1 MNKININDQPTVSR
15 NTLLLERVIQKVAD
29 PKLLNDINLILD
41 NQIRFTYDEIRYIV
55 YHGGHVTISEPAVE
69 IGGRPEAQ
77 AMEDLLND

>member
-1 MNKININDQPTVSR
+1 MNKINVNDQPTVSR

-55 YHGGHVTISEPAVE
+55 YHSGHVTIAEPAVE

-77 AMEDLLND
+77 AMEDLLNA